1 MEFKLPDL
9 GEGVHEGEIVKWLVK
24 EGDSVK
30 EDQPMVEVMTDKAT
44 VEIPAPTQGKIQKL
58 HFKDGD
64 QVEVGQVLVT
74 IAQAGE
80 SASKEKEP
88 KEKAPKEKPKV
99 LVPKKQE
106 TTVAS
111 SPAQVLATPAVR
123 KLAKDLGVDLSH
135 VKATG
140 PGGRITEQDVRGRQ
154 EGIRHP
160 EAQRAEGSHRFQP
173 LAIPKSDHEERVPL
187 RGVRKKIAERLQ
199 MSKHY
204 APHFTYVEEIDM
216 TGLVNLRV
224 QKKTEAES
232 KGVKLTY
239 LAYIVKA
246 LIPALK
252 EFGSLNASL
261 DETTQEIVYKKQ
273 YHIGIAVD
281 TEDGLIVPV
290 IQNVDQKDVYQVA
303 KEIVEKAEQ
312 VRSKKIKPEDLK
324 GSSFTVTSIG
334 NIGGVFA
341 TPILNYPDVAILG
354 VNKIV
359 ERPVVKD
366 GQITKRHMVYLSLTL
381 DHRVVDGAVAARFM
395 NKLKELLENPFRI

>member
-24 EGDSVK
+24 EGDLVK

-80 SASKEKEP
+80 SEP
-88 KEKAPKEKPKV
+88 KEKEPKEKPKV

-140 PGGRITEQDVRGRQ
+140 PGGRITENDVQAAKG
-154 EGIRHP
+154 GS
-160 EAQRAEGSHRFQP
+160 AQSAAQSGGAHRFQP
-173 LAIPKSDHEERVPL
+173 LAIPNSDHEERVPL
-187 RGVRKKIAERLQ
+187 RGVRKKIAQRLQ